1 MLTNN
6 AVKNRLHALNAIYD
20 DNMEVIVVK
29 ILGVKMEDQFY
40 NFVENNNLSVEYGKV
55 VEVVDTFGDKTSFTP
70 LTRTT
75 APAWALVAFLE
86 SLDAPARNPS
96 WEPEVFPMD
105 KSTLPTGYE
114 STVKANEAKGYA
126 FAKYEDGV
134 LTFIKG
140 ESGKRAFSFSHDDYE
155 HECVITYYNLLNID
169 GEKVGELKE
178 IVY

>member
-1 MLTNN
+1 MLTKTAIN
-6 AVKNRLHALNAIYD
+6 NRLRALSAIN

-29 ILGVKMEDQFY
+29 ILGVKLEDKFY
-40 NFVENNNLSVEYGKV
+40 DFVENNFDVEYGKV

-70 LTRTT
+70 LARTT
-75 APAWALVAFLE
+75 APAWTLVAFLE

-96 WEPEVFPMD
+96 WEPEVFQMD